1 MVDSGNLA
9 LIRPCGATAPLLALR
24 ATSPV
29 SGESVPEGEG
39 KERQSGSWP
48 PLFYS
53 VKIPQYPAFPIVIS
67 STKCYTNSIYPQHK
81 ICPREVT
88 HRARR
93 TQSLPPP
100 CPDGCARPAGRAS
113 GPAPRRASAA
123 EEKETSRRQTPPQP
137 PCAGAVFALP
147 AGRGH
152 CVGGAGA
159 LLGRGE
165 RPRRG
170 GLRHAR
176 RGLAEERSGLLLH
189 HTRPGHARRGAQ
201 GHGRIQ
207 VPGRDRLGKGQGCR
221 HRLCHHPLRLRRRVG
236 RPGGKLGAG

>member
-1 MVDSGNLA
+1 MRASAPTCRGRCLH
-9 LIRPCGATAPLLALR
+9 RPARLLR
-24 ATSPV
+24 ADDARPGMRKWIALASA
-29 SGESVPEGEG
+29 GA
-39 KERQSGSWP
+39 
-48 PLFYS
+48 FC
-53 VKIPQYPAFPIVIS
+53 VKFPQYPAFPIVIS

-113 GPAPRRASAA
+113 GPAPRRAPAA
-123 EEKETSRRQTPPQP
+123 QEKETPQRQTPPQP
-137 PCAGAVFALP
+137 PCAGVVFALP
-147 AGRGH
+147 AGRGRR
-152 CVGGAGA
+152 VGGAGA
-159 LLGRGE
+159 LLGRGG

-170 GLRHAR
+170 GLWHAR
-176 RGLAEERSGLLLH
+176 RGLAEERPGLLLQQQ
-189 HTRPGHARRGAQ
+189 RSGHARRGAQ
-201 GHGRIQ
+201 GHGRLQ
-207 VPGRDRLGKGQGCR
+207 VPGRGRLGEGQGRR